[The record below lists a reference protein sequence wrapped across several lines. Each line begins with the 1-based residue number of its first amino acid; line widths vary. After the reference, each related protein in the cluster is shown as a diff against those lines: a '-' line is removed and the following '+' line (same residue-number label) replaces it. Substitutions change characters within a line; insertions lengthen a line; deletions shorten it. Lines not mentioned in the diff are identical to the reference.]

1 MKSWLNSWYDLSY
14 IHKACILYA
23 WENRFKENTYFNFF
37 ISQIQL
43 GKVDKKVDKKKCLM
57 LIGFQDSTLE
67 AHIVIF
73 NTYFINTIL
82 VPKSP
87 PVMKTT

>member
-1 MKSWLNSWYDLSY
+1 MPERTDSRRTPILISLSPKSSW
-14 IHKACILYA
+14 
-23 WENRFKENTYFNFF
+23 E
-37 ISQIQL
+37 
-43 GKVDKKVDKKKCLM
+43 KKVDKKKFLM

-73 NTYFINTIL
+73 NTYFINTTL